1 MNEVII
7 TILIFL
13 NIYLVYK
20 NITWERFNINNY
32 FLFLVFLLHFTA
44 FILFCKL
51 SLIHQKDSFLFY
63 QNALEADS
71 ILEFKIYGSQ
81 LMSIISYPFA
91 KMGISYLVLS
101 LICST
106 ISFCGFLNYYN
117 FLMSR
122 ITKNKYLY
130 LYTLFLIIP
139 SLHFWTSG
147 LTKEA
152 LIFYLMSVIFIR
164 LHKNHKITLVIV
176 FSSALIFLIRP
187 YLFFILALAFLANYI
202 LNFKGTLK
210 QKRTTIIITLLAVIT
225 LTPVL
230 FQFLQLTELSLNK
243 IKLNFASLVDY
254 SKNFG
259 GSSIELDNSTY
270 LGRMFLVLFR
280 PFFYDAYNFYQ
291 YVISF
296 ENLLMFALIL
306 KFLKDFFSEI
316 KLFKFIKKELFLVI
330 TVISLVLFY
339 SIYMYNLGLAS
350 RMRVMFVPFLF
361 LFLFLTY
368 RKIYNNRIE
377 Q

>member
-1 MNEVII
+1 MNA
-7 TILIFL
+7 ILIVILIIL

-20 NITWERFNINNY
+20 DIKRGRSNINNY
-32 FLFLVFLLHFTA
+32 FLFLIFSLHFIA
-44 FILFCKL
+44 SILYYKL
-51 SLIHQKDSFLFY
+51 SLIDQKDSYLFY
-63 QNALEADS
+63 HNALEADS

-101 LICST
+101 LLCST
-106 ISFCGFLNYYN
+106 ISFYGFLNYYN

-147 LTKEA
+147 LNKEA

-230 FQFLQLTELSLNK
+230 FQFLQLTEFSLNK

-259 GSSIELDNSTY
+259 GSSIELENTTY
-270 LGRMFLVLFR
+270 FGRLFLVLFR
-280 PFFYDAYNFYQ
+280 PLFYDASNFYQ

-296 ENLLMFALIL
+296 ENLILFLFIL
-306 KFLKDFFSEI
+306 KFLKDVFVNKGMLKYVKNQVF
-316 KLFKFIKKELFLVI
+316 LFLLVI
-330 TVISLVLFY
+330 LSILFY

-368 RKIYNNRIE
+368 RKTYTSGSE
-377 Q
+377 

>member
-1 MNEVII
+1 MNETLII
-7 TILIFL
+7 LLIFFNTYLVFKNVKQEKFNLNNYFLILIFL
-13 NIYLVYK
+13 
-20 NITWERFNINNY
+20 
-32 FLFLVFLLHFTA
+32 LHFIAT
-44 FILFCKL
+44 IRYYKL
-51 SLIHQKDSFLFY
+51 SLIEQKDSFLFY
-63 QNALEADS
+63 QNALEANSMQDFS
-71 ILEFKIYGSQ
+71 IYGSQ

-106 ISFCGFLNYYN
+106 ISFYGFLNYYN

-122 ITKNKYLY
+122 INKNKYLY

-152 LIFYLMSVIFIR
+152 LIFYLMSVIFIS
-164 LHKNHKITLVIV
+164 LHKKHKITLAIV
-176 FSSALIFLIRP
+176 CSSALIFLLRP
-187 YLFFILALAFLANYI
+187 YMFFILAFAFLVNYVI
-202 LNFKGTLK
+202 NFKGTLK
-210 QKRTTIIITLLAVIT
+210 QKRTTIIITLIGVII

-230 FQFLQLTELSLNK
+230 LQFLKLTEFSLDR

-259 GSSIELDNSTY
+259 GSSIELENSTY
-270 LGRMFLVLFR
+270 LGRLFLVLFR
-280 PFFYDAYNFYQ
+280 PLFYDAYNFYQ
-291 YVISF
+291 YVISL
-296 ENLLMFALIL
+296 ENLIVFLLIL
-306 KFLKDFFSEI
+306 KFLKDVFVNFGI
-316 KLFKFIKKELFLVI
+316 LKYVKNQVFLLLLVI
-330 TVISLVLFY
+330 LSILFY

-368 RKIYNNRIE
+368 QKIYQNRIE